1 MASSRRLIAAGVVF
15 YSWFATPAI
24 FTVAAVAAEQAAE
37 TYLVGVAAV
46 DITPDYPVRLNG
58 FGHRRTEFEGVT
70 QRIWAKAIAI
80 GADDERPL
88 VLVTMDNLGVRLP
101 MVEEVAR
108 RLNEKAAIERARLA
122 VTFTHTHTAP
132 KVRGAS
138 ETIMGWPVPPE
149 HQQHIDR
156 YTADLTNA
164 LEKVALA
171 ALADR
176 KPARLEW
183 AVGKVGFAKNR
194 RTEGGPVDHD
204 LPMLVVRNVEG
215 DAIRAVYVTYAC
227 HCVTLS
233 HNQIS
238 GDWAGYAQEAIE
250 REHPGTIAL
259 VSIGCGSDSNPS
271 SGVTGDNFAAAA
283 EQGAEIAKE
292 VARLLQG
299 ALKPVGGT
307 VHATLHNI
315 DLPLNKPPGR
325 EELEALAA
333 NDDPA
338 GHNAKYQLDKLNRGE
353 ALQLTIVYPIQT
365 WSFGDSLEMIFLGG
379 EVCVDYSRRLKQ
391 ELDASRLWVHGY
403 SNDFG
408 CYIPSERLLK
418 EGGYGG
424 GAEIVYFALP
434 ATLAPGLEER
444 IIAEVHRQVPA
455 SFHDGDT
462 Q

>member
-1 MASSRRLIAAGVVF
+1 MNRTHGNVHSLLFVALSLWTTGYTSAADAVES
-15 YSWFATPAI
+15 YS
-24 FTVAAVAAEQAAE
+24 
-37 TYLVGVAAV
+37 VGVAAV

-58 FGHRRTEFEGVT
+58 FGFRRAESEGVT
-70 QRIWAKAIAI
+70 QRIWAKALAI
-80 GADDERPL
+80 GSDKQRPL
-88 VLVTMDNLGVRLP
+88 VLVTMDNLGVRLT
-101 MVEEVAR
+101 MVDEVAR
-108 RLNEKAAIERARLA
+108 RLKERAGIDRERLA

-132 KVRGAS
+132 KVGGAC

-149 HQQHIDR
+149 HQRNIDR
-156 YTADLTNA
+156 YTEELTNA
-164 LEKVALA
+164 LEEVSLA

-194 RTEGGPVDHD
+194 RTEGGPVDHS
-204 LPMLVVRNVEG
+204 LPMLVVRSTEDG
-215 DAIRAVYVTYAC
+215 AIRAIYVSYAC

-238 GDWAGYAQEAIE
+238 GDWAGYAQAAME
-250 REHPGTIAL
+250 REHPGAIAL

-271 SGVTGDNFAAAA
+271 SGVTGDNVAAAA

-292 VARLLQG
+292 VGRLLQG
-299 ALKPVGGT
+299 SLQPITGHVE
-307 VHATLHNI
+307 ATLQNI
-315 DLPLNKPPGR
+315 DLPLNKLPSR
-325 EELEALAA
+325 EELEGLAA

-338 GHNAKYQLDKLNRGE
+338 GHNAKYQLAKLERGE
-353 ALQLTIVYPIQT
+353 ALQSTIVYPVQT
-365 WSFGDSLEMIFLGG
+365 WSFGDSLTMVFLAG
-379 EVCVDYSRRLKQ
+379 EVCVDYSLRLKQ
-391 ELDASRLWVHGY
+391 ELDATRLWLHGY
-403 SNDFG
+403 SNDFC

-424 GAEIVYFALP
+424 GAEIVYFALT

-455 SFHDGDT
+455 SFRRE
-462 Q
+462 

>member
-1 MASSRRLIAAGVVF
+1 MVAAAGAL
-15 YSWFATPAI
+15 SASGNDQSA
-24 FTVAAVAAEQAAE
+24 
-37 TYLVGVAAV
+37 YLVGVAAV

-58 FGHRRTEFEGVT
+58 FGFRADESEGVT

-80 GADDERPL
+80 GTDDQKPL
-88 VLVTMDNLGVRLP
+88 VLVTIDNLGVRLS
-101 MVEEVAR
+101 MVDEVAR
-108 RLNEKAAIERARLA
+108 RLEEKAGVKRERLA

-132 KVRGAS
+132 KVSGAC

-149 HQQHIDR
+149 HQRNIDR
-156 YTADLTNA
+156 YTEELTDA
-164 LEKVALA
+164 LEKVSLA

-176 KPARLEW
+176 KPSRLEW
-183 AVGKVGFAKNR
+183 GIGTVGFAKNR
-194 RTEGGPVDHD
+194 RTEGGPVDHS
-204 LPMLVVRNVEG
+204 LPMLVVRSADG
-215 DAIRAVYVTYAC
+215 DTIRAIYVTYAC

-233 HNQIS
+233 NNKIS

-250 REHPGTIAL
+250 RDHPGTIAL

-271 SGVTGDNFAAAA
+271 SGVTGDNIAAAA

-292 VARLLQG
+292 VGRLLQG
-299 ALKPVGGT
+299 PLQPITGQITAKLQ
-307 VHATLHNI
+307 NI
-315 DLPLNKPPGR
+315 ELPLNKPPNR
-325 EELEALAA
+325 EELEIQAA

-338 GHNAKYQLDKLNRGE
+338 GHNAKYQLERLDRGE
-353 ALQLTIVYPIQT
+353 ALQSAIVYPIQT
-365 WSFGDSLEMIFLGG
+365 WSFGNSLAMVFLAG
-379 EVCVDYSRRLKQ
+379 EVCVDYSLRLKQ
-391 ELDASRLWVHGY
+391 ELDATRIWLHGY

-455 SFHDGDT
+455 AFRR

>member
-1 MASSRRLIAAGVVF
+1 MNQMRWQVCRLCVVSLVMATATFSAACL
-15 YSWFATPAI
+15 
-24 FTVAAVAAEQAAE
+24 AAESPYA
-37 TYLVGVAAV
+37 VGVAAV
-46 DITPDYPVRLNG
+46 DVTPDYPVRLNG
-58 FGHRRTEFEGVT
+58 FGHRRTESEGVT

-80 GADDERPL
+80 GTDDERPL
-88 VLVTMDNLGVRLP
+88 VLVTIDNLGVRLP
-101 MVEEVAR
+101 MVDEVAR
-108 RLNEKAAIERARLA
+108 RLQEKAGIERERLA

-149 HQQHIDR
+149 HQRNIDR

-183 AVGKVGFAKNR
+183 GVGMVGFAKNR

-204 LPMLVVRNVEG
+204 LPMFVVRSADG
-215 DAIRAVYVTYAC
+215 DTIRAIYVTYAC

-233 HNQIS
+233 NNKIS

-250 REHPGTIAL
+250 REHPGAIAL

-271 SGVTGDNFAAAA
+271 SGVTGDNVAAAA

-292 VARLLQG
+292 VSRLLQG
-299 ALKPVGGT
+299 PLKPITGQLR
-307 VHATLHNI
+307 ATLQNI
-315 DLPLNKPPGR
+315 ELPLNKPPSR
-325 EELEALAA
+325 DELETLAA
-333 NDDPA
+333 KDEPA
-338 GHNAKYQLDKLNRGE
+338 GHNAKYQLEKLDRGE
-353 ALQLTIVYPIQT
+353 ALQSAIVYPIQT
-365 WSFGDSLEMIFLGG
+365 WLFGDSLAMVFLAG
-379 EVCVDYSRRLKQ
+379 EVCVDYSLRLKQ
-391 ELDASRLWVHGY
+391 ELDAARVWLHGY

-444 IIAEVHRQVPA
+444 IIAEVHRQVPPA
-455 SFHDGDT
+455 FRRD
-462 Q
+462 